1 MPLPPFSPDPV
12 TLTKPLARE
21 AGLDDVFL
29 YLRRNMPSILAGFAG
44 GLLLGIL
51 VQLFT
56 RPVYE
61 AEAKFTI
68 NQLPFDLEK
77 GTIDAETQRQIVQTL
92 ILSLSSDK
100 VEQGVIRKLGIVT
113 DRIAFRDIEKGVSLY
128 SSEPRA
134 NVRISPVRN
143 TRMGLI
149 RVQSQSPEFA
159 VEVANAVLGEGQILN
174 VIGAQLVDY
183 QRIRAMQ
190 KDQFDVLNRQYADL
204 QIEAAK
210 IREQVDL
217 LQQYMGQGKPLEYF
231 PSFEPDPTLNNLKTQ
246 LMLVQSEYDRIATQ
260 STRGPRLQGKAAEVD
275 GLKAQIAGHAKKL
288 ETSLRSRGESLD
300 IRCQQMVRDLEEM
313 RKKMDQ
319 ADRQG
324 AKILDALANPTG
336 SQVTT
341 RSETSKEISSNVL
354 VVLDYAHANHR
365 PVRPILWL
373 NLIAGGVFGVS
384 AGLLFPILLSASSTR
399 LRHSRQIREI
409 LGIDF
414 LGYLPPELSLKSLDM
429 TSKLFEHPG
438 YSTELAVLRD
448 SMIHLR
454 KEHEPPYIYA
464 LIASGIR
471 NTAHYMVADLA
482 VLLAEAEKKVLVI
495 DLDFLNPRLSDV
507 LGIPCPDKGGLYQ
520 WLQAEKSLKD
530 CVTFSVIRE
539 LSLLSPG
546 GDLRSLQNLMARRS
560 LDDALGTEGKA
571 WDYILINCPDL
582 VGQNELPLALPTGRR
597 VILVAEHGKTTIG
610 DSQKTIQIIRQNGW
624 KIHGMILRNSPEGS
638 TQRGGANENQ
648 LTSSVR

>member
-29 YLRRNMPSILAGFAG
+29 YLRRNMPSILAGLAG

>member
-1 MPLPPFSPDPV
+1 MALPPFSPDSA
-12 TLTKPLARE
+12 LSTKPIAHE
-21 AGLDDVFL
+21 AGLDDVFN
-29 YLRRNMPSILAGFAG
+29 YLRRNLPSILAGLAG

-100 VEQGVIRKLGIVT
+100 VEQGVIRKLAIT
-113 DRIAFRDIEKGVSLY
+113 PDRIAFRDIEKAVSLY
-128 SSEPRA
+128 SSQVRA
-134 NVRISPVRN
+134 NVRITPVRN

-149 RVQSQSPEFA
+149 RVQSQSPEFS
-159 VEVANAVLGEGQILN
+159 VKVANAVLGEGQILN
-174 VIGAQLVDY
+174 VIGAQLVEY

-210 IREQVDL
+210 VREQVALL
-217 LQQYMGQGKPLEYF
+217 LQYIGEGKPLEYF
-231 PSFEPDPTLNNLKTQ
+231 PSFEADPTLNNLKTQ

-275 GLKAQIAGHAKKL
+275 GLKSQIAGHSKKL
-288 ETSLRSRGESLD
+288 ETSLRSRGESLE

-313 RKKMDQ
+313 RKNMDLT
-319 ADRQG
+319 DRKG
-324 AKILDALANPTG
+324 AKILDAMANPAG

-373 NLIAGGVFGVS
+373 NLIAGGVFGIS
-384 AGLLFPILLSASSTR
+384 AGLLFPVLLSASSTR
-399 LRHSRQIREI
+399 LRNSRQIREI

-414 LGYLPPELSLKSLDM
+414 LGYLPPELSLKTLDM
-429 TSKLFEHPG
+429 TSKLYEHPG

-454 KEHEPPYIYA
+454 NEHQPPYIYA
-464 LIASGIR
+464 LIASGTS
-471 NTAHYMVADLA
+471 NTAHYLVADLG
-482 VLLAEAEKKVLVI
+482 VLLAEAEKNVLII
-495 DLDFLNPRLSDV
+495 DLDFLNPRLSAV

-520 WLQAEKSLKD
+520 WLQDEKSLRD
-530 CVTFSVIRE
+530 CVAFSVIRE

-546 GDLRSLQNLMARRS
+546 SDLRSLQNLMARRS
-560 LDDALGTEGKA
+560 LDDALSTEGKT

-582 VGQNELPLALPTGRR
+582 IGQNELPLALPTGRR
-597 VILVAEHGKTTIG
+597 VILVAEYGKTTIG
-610 DSQKTIQIIRQNGW
+610 DSQKTMRIIQQNGW
-624 KIHGMILRNSPEGS
+624 KIHGMTLRNCPNSV
-638 TQRGGANENQ
+638 TVRGGGNEGY
-648 LTSSVR
+648 LISWVR

>member
-12 TLTKPLARE
+12 TTNKPIAHE

-414 LGYLPPELSLKSLDM
+414 LGYLPPELSFKSLDM
-429 TSKLFEHPG
+429 TSKLYEHPG

>member
-1 MPLPPFSPDPV
+1 MPLPPFSPGPV
-12 TLTKPLARE
+12 GTTKPIAHE
-21 AGLDDVFL
+21 AGLDDVFI
-29 YLRRNMPSILAGFAG
+29 YLRRNTPSILAGLAA
-44 GLLLGIL
+44 GLLVGIL
-51 VQLFT
+51 IQLFT

-100 VEQGVIRKLGIVT
+100 VEQGVIRKLGIPPE
-113 DRIAFRDIEKGVSLY
+113 RIAFRDIEKSVSLY
-128 SSEPRA
+128 SSETRA

-159 VEVANAVLGEGQILN
+159 VEVANAVIGEGQILN
-174 VIGAQLVDY
+174 VIGAQLVEY

-210 IREQVDL
+210 VREQVALL
-217 LQQYMGQGKPLEYF
+217 LQYIGEGKPLEYF
-231 PSFEPDPTLNNLKTQ
+231 PSFEADPTLNNLKTQ

-275 GLKAQIAGHAKKL
+275 GLKSQIVGHSKKL
-288 ETSLRSRGESLD
+288 ETSLRSRGESLE

-313 RKKMDQ
+313 RRNMDQ
-319 ADRQG
+319 TDRKG
-324 AKILDALANPTG
+324 AKILDAMANPTG

-373 NLIAGGVFGVS
+373 NLIAGGVFGIS
-384 AGLLFPILLSASSTR
+384 AGLLFPVLLSASSTR

-414 LGYLPPELSLKSLDM
+414 LGYLPPELSIKNVDM
-429 TSKLFEHPG
+429 ASKLYEHPG
-438 YSTELAVLRD
+438 YSTEVAVLRD

-454 KEHEPPYIYA
+454 NEHQPPYIYA
-464 LIASGIR
+464 FIASGTT
-471 NTAHYMVADLA
+471 NTAHYLVADLG
-482 VLLAEAEKKVLVI
+482 VLLAEAEKKVLII
-495 DLDFLNPRLSDV
+495 DLDFLNPRLSNV
-507 LGIPCPDKGGLYQ
+507 LGIPCPDQGGLYQ
-520 WLQAEKSLKD
+520 WLQDNKSLKD
-530 CVTFSVIRE
+530 CVAFSVIRE

-560 LDDALGTEGKA
+560 LDEALSTEGKA

-582 VGQNELPLALPTGRR
+582 IGQNELPLTLPTGRR
-597 VILVAEHGKTTIG
+597 VILVAEYGKTTIG
-610 DSQKTIQIIRQNGW
+610 DSQKTIRIVQQNGW
-624 KIHGMILRNSPEGS
+624 KIHGMTLRNCPEAV
-638 TQRGGANENQ
+638 TLRGGGNKSY
-648 LTSSVR
+648 LRSWVR

>member
-1 MPLPPFSPDPV
+1 MALPPFSPDPV
-12 TLTKPLARE
+12 GTTKPIAHE
-21 AGLDDVFL
+21 AGLDDVFT
-29 YLRRNMPSILAGFAG
+29 YLRQNMPSILAGLAA
-44 GLLLGIL
+44 GLLVGIL
-51 VQLFT
+51 IQLFT

-100 VEQGVIRKLGIVT
+100 VEQGVIRKLGIAPE
-113 DRIAFRDIEKGVSLY
+113 RIAFRDIEKSVSLL
-128 SSEPRA
+128 SSETHA

-174 VIGAQLVDY
+174 VIGAQLVEY

-210 IREQVDL
+210 VREQVALL
-217 LQQYMGQGKPLEYF
+217 LQYIGEGKPLEYF
-231 PSFEPDPTLNNLKTQ
+231 PYFEADPTLNNLKTQ

-275 GLKAQIAGHAKKL
+275 GLKSQIVGHSKKL
-288 ETSLRSRGESLD
+288 ETSLRSRGESLE

-313 RKKMDQ
+313 RKNMDQ
-319 ADRQG
+319 TDRKG
-324 AKILDALANPTG
+324 AKILDAMANPTG

-373 NLIAGGVFGVS
+373 NLIAGGVFGIS
-384 AGLLFPILLSASSTR
+384 AGLLFPVLLSASSTR
-399 LRHSRQIREI
+399 LRNSRQIREI

-414 LGYLPPELSLKSLDM
+414 LGYLPPELSLKNLDM
-429 TSKLFEHPG
+429 TSKLYEHPG

-454 KEHEPPYIYA
+454 NEHQPPYIYA
-464 LIASGIR
+464 LIASGAS
-471 NTAHYMVADLA
+471 NTAHYLVADLG
-482 VLLAEAEKKVLVI
+482 VLLAEAEKKVLII
-495 DLDFLNPRLSDV
+495 DLDFLNPRLSAV

-520 WLQAEKSLKD
+520 WLQDEKSLRD
-530 CVTFSVIRE
+530 CVAFSVIRE

-546 GDLRSLQNLMARRS
+546 SDLRSLQNLMARRS
-560 LDDALGTEGKA
+560 LDDALSTEGKT

-582 VGQNELPLALPTGRR
+582 IGQNELPLALPTGRR
-597 VILVAEHGKTTIG
+597 VILVAEYGKTTIG
-610 DSQKTIQIIRQNGW
+610 DSQKTMRIIQQNGW
-624 KIHGMILRNSPEGS
+624 KIHGMLLRNAPARL
-638 TQRGGANENQ
+638 TQRGGGDEG
-648 LTSSVR
+648 

>member
-1 MPLPPFSPDPV
+1 MALPPFSPDPV
-12 TLTKPLARE
+12 QSTKPIAHE

-29 YLRRNMPSILAGFAG
+29 YLRRNIPSILAGLAG

-100 VEQGVIRKLGIVT
+100 VEQGVLRKLGISP
-113 DRIAFRDIEKGVSLY
+113 DRIAFRDIEKSVSLY
-128 SSEPRA
+128 SSQTRA

-143 TRMGLI
+143 TRMGVI
-149 RVQSQSPEFA
+149 RVHSQSPEFA
-159 VEVANAVLGEGQILN
+159 VEVANAILGEGQILN
-174 VIGAQLVDY
+174 VIGAQLVEY
-183 QRIRAMQ
+183 QRVRTMQ

-210 IREQVDL
+210 VREQVSL
-217 LQQYMGQGKPLEYF
+217 LVQYIGEGKPLEYF
-231 PSFEPDPTLNNLKTQ
+231 PSFEADPTLNNLKTQ

-275 GLKAQIAGHAKKL
+275 GLKAQIAGHSKKL
-288 ETSLRSRGESLD
+288 ETSLRSRGESLE

-313 RKKMDQ
+313 RKNMDL
-319 ADRQG
+319 ADRKG
-324 AKILDALANPTG
+324 AKILDAMANPTG

-341 RSETSKEISSNVL
+341 RSESSKEISSNVL

-365 PVRPILWL
+365 PVRPVLWL
-373 NLIAGGVFGVS
+373 NLIAGGVFGIS

-409 LGIDF
+409 LGVDF
-414 LGYLPPELSLKSLDM
+414 LGYLPPELSIKNLDM
-429 TSKLFEHPG
+429 TGKLYEHPG
-438 YSTELAVLRD
+438 YSTELGVLRD

-464 LIASGIR
+464 LIACGAG
-471 NTAHYMVADLA
+471 NTAHFMTADLA
-482 VLLAEAEKKVLVI
+482 ILLAEAEKKVLII
-495 DLDFLNPRLSDV
+495 DLDFLNPRLSNV
-507 LGIPCPDKGGLYQ
+507 LGIPCSSSGGLSQ
-520 WLQAEKSLKD
+520 WLQDDKSLKD
-530 CVTFSVIRE
+530 CVSFSVIRE
-539 LSLLSPG
+539 LALLSPG
-546 GDLRSLQNLMARRS
+546 GDLRSLQNLMARRF

-582 VGQNELPLALPTGRR
+582 MGQNELPLTLPTGRR
-597 VILVAEHGKTTIG
+597 VILVAEYGKTTIG
-610 DSQKTIQIIRQNGW
+610 DSQKTIQIIRQNEW
-624 KIHGMILRNSPEGS
+624 KIHGMLLRNSPDRE
-638 TQRGGANENQ
+638 TLRGGGNEN
-648 LTSSVR
+648 

>member
-1 MPLPPFSPDPV
+1 MSLPPFSPDPV
-12 TLTKPLARE
+12 SSSKPIAHE
-21 AGLDDVFL
+21 AGLDDVFN
-29 YLRRNMPSILAGFAG
+29 YLRRNLPSILAGLAG

-100 VEQGVIRKLGIVT
+100 VEQGVIRKLAIT
-113 DRIAFRDIEKGVSLY
+113 PDRIAFRDIEKAVSLY
-128 SSEPRA
+128 SSQVRA
-134 NVRISPVRN
+134 NVRITPVRN

-149 RVQSQSPEFA
+149 RVQSQSPEFS
-159 VEVANAVLGEGQILN
+159 VKVANAVLGEGQILN
-174 VIGAQLVDY
+174 VIGAQLVEY

-210 IREQVDL
+210 VREQVALL
-217 LQQYMGQGKPLEYF
+217 LQYIGEGKPLEYF
-231 PSFEPDPTLNNLKTQ
+231 PSFEADPTLNNLKTQ

-275 GLKAQIAGHAKKL
+275 GLKSQIAGHSKKL
-288 ETSLRSRGESLD
+288 ETSLRSRGESLE

-313 RKKMDQ
+313 RKNMDLT
-319 ADRQG
+319 DRKG
-324 AKILDALANPTG
+324 AKILDAMANPAG

-373 NLIAGGVFGVS
+373 NLIAGGVFGIS
-384 AGLLFPILLSASSTR
+384 AGLLFPVLLSASSTR
-399 LRHSRQIREI
+399 LRNSRQIREI

-414 LGYLPPELSLKSLDM
+414 LGYLPPELSLKTLDM
-429 TSKLFEHPG
+429 TSKLYEHPG

-454 KEHEPPYIYA
+454 NEHQPPYIYA
-464 LIASGIR
+464 LIASGTS
-471 NTAHYMVADLA
+471 NTAHYLVADLG
-482 VLLAEAEKKVLVI
+482 VLLAEAEKNVLII
-495 DLDFLNPRLSDV
+495 DLDFLNPRLSAV

-520 WLQAEKSLKD
+520 WLQDEKSLRD
-530 CVTFSVIRE
+530 CVAFSVIRE

-546 GDLRSLQNLMARRS
+546 SDLRSLQNLMARRS
-560 LDDALGTEGKA
+560 LDDALSTEGKT

-582 VGQNELPLALPTGRR
+582 IGQNELPLALPTGRR
-597 VILVAEHGKTTIG
+597 VILVAEYGKTTIG
-610 DSQKTIQIIRQNGW
+610 DSQKTMRIIQQNGW
-624 KIHGMILRNSPEGS
+624 KIHGMTLRNCPNSV
-638 TQRGGANENQ
+638 TVRGGG
-648 LTSSVR
+648 TRVT

>member
-1 MPLPPFSPDPV
+1 MPLPPFSPGPV
-12 TLTKPLARE
+12 GTTKPIAHE
-21 AGLDDVFL
+21 AGLDDVFT
-29 YLRRNMPSILAGFAG
+29 YLRRNMPSILAGLAA

-51 VQLFT
+51 IQLFT

-429 TSKLFEHPG
+429 TSKLYEHPG

-638 TQRGGANENQ
+638 TQRGG
-648 LTSSVR
+648 S

>member
-12 TLTKPLARE
+12 SSSKPITHE
-21 AGLDDVFL
+21 AGLDDVFI
-29 YLRRNMPSILAGFAG
+29 YLRRNMTSILAGLAG

-100 VEQGVIRKLGIVT
+100 VEQGVIRKLAIT
-113 DRIAFRDIEKGVSLY
+113 PDRIAFRDIEKAVSLY
-128 SSEPRA
+128 SSQVRA
-134 NVRISPVRN
+134 NVRITPVRN

-149 RVQSQSPEFA
+149 RVQSQSPEFS
-159 VEVANAVLGEGQILN
+159 VKVANAVLGEGQILN
-174 VIGAQLVDY
+174 VIGAQLVEY

-210 IREQVDL
+210 VREQVALL
-217 LQQYMGQGKPLEYF
+217 LQYIGEGKPLEYF
-231 PSFEPDPTLNNLKTQ
+231 PSFEADPTLNNLKTQ

-275 GLKAQIAGHAKKL
+275 GLKSQIAGHSKKL
-288 ETSLRSRGESLD
+288 ETSLRSRGESLE

-313 RKKMDQ
+313 RKNMDLT
-319 ADRQG
+319 DRKG
-324 AKILDALANPTG
+324 AKILDAMANPAG

-373 NLIAGGVFGVS
+373 NLIAGGVFGIS
-384 AGLLFPILLSASSTR
+384 AGLLFPVLLSASSTR
-399 LRHSRQIREI
+399 LRNSRQIREI

-414 LGYLPPELSLKSLDM
+414 LGYLPPELSLKTLDM
-429 TSKLFEHPG
+429 TSKLYEHPG

-454 KEHEPPYIYA
+454 NEHQPPYIYA
-464 LIASGIR
+464 LIASGTS
-471 NTAHYMVADLA
+471 NTAHYLVADLG
-482 VLLAEAEKKVLVI
+482 VLLAEAEKNVLII
-495 DLDFLNPRLSDV
+495 DLDFLNPRLSAV

-520 WLQAEKSLKD
+520 WLQDEKSLRD
-530 CVTFSVIRE
+530 CVAFSVIRE

-546 GDLRSLQNLMARRS
+546 SDLRSLQNLMARRS
-560 LDDALGTEGKA
+560 LDDALSTEGKT

-582 VGQNELPLALPTGRR
+582 IGQNELPLALPTGRR
-597 VILVAEHGKTTIG
+597 VILVAEYGKTTIG
-610 DSQKTIQIIRQNGW
+610 DSQKTMRIIQQNGW
-624 KIHGMILRNSPEGS
+624 KIHGMTLRNCPNSV
-638 TQRGGANENQ
+638 TVRGGG
-648 LTSSVR
+648 TRVT

>member
-56 RPVYE
+56 RHVYE

-100 VEQGVIRKLGIVT
+100 VERGVIRKLGIVT

-300 IRCQQMVRDLEEM
+300 IRCQQMARDLEEM

-373 NLIAGGVFGVS
+373 NLIAGGVFGLS
-384 AGLLFPILLSASSTR
+384 TGLLFPILLSASSTR
-399 LRHSRQIREI
+399 LRQSRQIREI
-409 LGIDF
+409 LGIEF

-429 TSKLFEHPG
+429 ASKLYEHPG

-520 WLQAEKSLKD
+520 WLQDEKSLKG

-610 DSQKTIQIIRQNGW
+610 DSQKTIQIVRQNGW

-638 TQRGGANENQ
+638 TQREGG
-648 LTSSVR
+648 LTKIS

>member
-12 TLTKPLARE
+12 TLTKPIARE
-21 AGLDDVFL
+21 AGLDDVFI
-29 YLRRNMPSILAGFAG
+29 YLRRNLPSILAGLAG

-113 DRIAFRDIEKGVSLY
+113 DRIAFRDIEKAVSLY
-128 SSEPRA
+128 SSQIRA

-143 TRMGLI
+143 TRMGMI

-324 AKILDALANPTG
+324 AKILDALANPAG

-373 NLIAGGVFGVS
+373 NLIAGGVFGIS
-384 AGLLFPILLSASSTR
+384 AGLLFPVLLSASSTR

-429 TSKLFEHPG
+429 TSKLYEHPG

-448 SMIHLR
+448 SMIQLR

-507 LGIPCPDKGGLYQ
+507 LGIPCPDKSGLYQ
-520 WLQAEKSLKD
+520 WLQDEKLLKD

-597 VILVAEHGKTTIG
+597 VILVAEHGRTTIG
-610 DSQKTIQIIRQNGW
+610 DSQKIIQIVRQNGW
-624 KIHGMILRNSPEGS
+624 KIHGMILRNSPGGT
-638 TQRGGANENQ
+638 TQRGGANESQ
-648 LTSSVR
+648 LTSSDR

>member
-29 YLRRNMPSILAGFAG
+29 YLRRNMPSILPGLAG

>member
-429 TSKLFEHPG
+429 TSKLYEHPG

-638 TQRGGANENQ
+638 TQRGG
-648 LTSSVR
+648 S

>member
-12 TLTKPLARE
+12 TLTKPIARE
-21 AGLDDVFL
+21 AGLDDVFI
-29 YLRRNMPSILAGFAG
+29 YLRRNSPSILAGLAG

-113 DRIAFRDIEKGVSLY
+113 DRIAFRDIEKAVSLY
-128 SSEPRA
+128 SSQIRA

-143 TRMGLI
+143 TRMGMI

-324 AKILDALANPTG
+324 AKILDALANPAG

-373 NLIAGGVFGVS
+373 NLIAGGVFGIS
-384 AGLLFPILLSASSTR
+384 AGLLFPVLLSASSTR

-429 TSKLFEHPG
+429 TSKLYEHPG

-507 LGIPCPDKGGLYQ
+507 LGIPCPDKSGLYQ
-520 WLQAEKSLKD
+520 WLQDEKLLKD

-597 VILVAEHGKTTIG
+597 VILVAEHGRTTIG
-610 DSQKTIQIIRQNGW
+610 DSQKTIQIVRQNGW
-624 KIHGMILRNSPEGS
+624 KIHGMILRNSPAGT
-638 TQRGGANENQ
+638 TQRGGG
-648 LTSSVR
+648 

>member
-29 YLRRNMPSILAGFAG
+29 YLRRNMTSILAGLAG

-429 TSKLFEHPG
+429 TSKLYEHPG

-530 CVTFSVIRE
+530 CVTFSVFRE

>member
-12 TLTKPLARE
+12 GTTKPIAHE
-21 AGLDDVFL
+21 AGLDDVFA
-29 YLRRNMPSILAGFAG
+29 YLRRNMPSILAGLAA

-51 VQLFT
+51 IQLFT

-100 VEQGVIRKLGIVT
+100 VEQGVIRKLAIT
-113 DRIAFRDIEKGVSLY
+113 PDRIAFRDIEKAVSLY
-128 SSEPRA
+128 SSQVRA
-134 NVRISPVRN
+134 NVRITPVRN

-149 RVQSQSPEFA
+149 RVQSQSPEFS

-174 VIGAQLVDY
+174 VIGAQLVEY

-210 IREQVDL
+210 VREQVALL
-217 LQQYMGQGKPLEYF
+217 LQYIGEGKPLEYF
-231 PSFEPDPTLNNLKTQ
+231 PSFEADPTLNNLKTQ

-275 GLKAQIAGHAKKL
+275 GLKSQIVGHSKKL
-288 ETSLRSRGESLD
+288 ETSLRSRGESLE

-313 RKKMDQ
+313 RKNMDQ
-319 ADRQG
+319 TDRKG
-324 AKILDALANPTG
+324 AKILDAMANPTG

-373 NLIAGGVFGVS
+373 NLIAGGVFGIS
-384 AGLLFPILLSASSTR
+384 AGLLFPVLLSASSTR
-399 LRHSRQIREI
+399 LRNSRQIREI

-414 LGYLPPELSLKSLDM
+414 LGYLPPELSLKTLDM
-429 TSKLFEHPG
+429 TSKLYEHPG

-454 KEHEPPYIYA
+454 NEHQPPYIYA
-464 LIASGIR
+464 LIASGTS
-471 NTAHYMVADLA
+471 NTAHYLVADLG
-482 VLLAEAEKKVLVI
+482 VLLAEAEKKVLII
-495 DLDFLNPRLSDV
+495 DLDFLNPRLSAV

-520 WLQAEKSLKD
+520 WLQDEKSLRD
-530 CVTFSVIRE
+530 CVAFSVIRE

-546 GDLRSLQNLMARRS
+546 SDLRSLQNLMARRS
-560 LDDALGTEGKA
+560 LDDALSTEGKT

-582 VGQNELPLALPTGRR
+582 IGQNELPLALPTGRR
-597 VILVAEHGKTTIG
+597 VILVAEYGKTTIG
-610 DSQKTIQIIRQNGW
+610 DSQKTMRIIHQNGW
-624 KIHGMILRNSPEGS
+624 KIHGMTLRYCPNSV
-638 TQRGGANENQ
+638 TVRGGERGLLN
-648 LTSSVR
+648 

>member
-12 TLTKPLARE
+12 TLTKPIARE
-21 AGLDDVFL
+21 AGLDDVFI
-29 YLRRNMPSILAGFAG
+29 YLRRNLPSILAGLAG

-113 DRIAFRDIEKGVSLY
+113 DRIAFRDIEKAVSLY
-128 SSEPRA
+128 SSQIRA

-143 TRMGLI
+143 TRMGMI

-429 TSKLFEHPG
+429 TSKLYEHPG

-507 LGIPCPDKGGLYQ
+507 LGITCPDKGGLYQ
-520 WLQAEKSLKD
+520 WLQDEKSLKD

-582 VGQNELPLALPTGRR
+582 VGQNELALALPTGRR
-597 VILVAEHGKTTIG
+597 VILVAEYGKTTIG
-610 DSQKTIQIIRQNGW
+610 DSQKTIQVVRQNGW
-624 KIHGMILRNSPEGS
+624 KIHGMILRNSPEGA
-638 TQRGGANENQ
+638 TQRGGANE
-648 LTSSVR
+648 S

>member
-12 TLTKPLARE
+12 GRTKPIAHE
-21 AGLDDVFL
+21 AGLDDVFN
-29 YLRRNMPSILAGFAG
+29 YLRRNLPSILAGLAG

-100 VEQGVIRKLGIVT
+100 VEQGVIRKLAIT
-113 DRIAFRDIEKGVSLY
+113 PDRIAFRDIEKAVSLY
-128 SSEPRA
+128 SSQVRA
-134 NVRISPVRN
+134 NVRITPVRN

-149 RVQSQSPEFA
+149 RVQSQSPEFS

-174 VIGAQLVDY
+174 VIGAQLVEY

-210 IREQVDL
+210 VREQVALL
-217 LQQYMGQGKPLEYF
+217 LQYIGEGKPLEYF
-231 PSFEPDPTLNNLKTQ
+231 PSFEADPTLNNLKTQ

-275 GLKAQIAGHAKKL
+275 GLKSQIVGHSKKL
-288 ETSLRSRGESLD
+288 ETSLRSRGESLE

-313 RKKMDQ
+313 RKNMDLT
-319 ADRQG
+319 DRKG
-324 AKILDALANPTG
+324 AKILDAMANPAG

-373 NLIAGGVFGVS
+373 NLIAGGVFGIS
-384 AGLLFPILLSASSTR
+384 AGLLFPVLLSASSTR
-399 LRHSRQIREI
+399 LRNSRQIREI

-414 LGYLPPELSLKSLDM
+414 LGYLPPELSLKTLDM
-429 TSKLFEHPG
+429 TSKLYEHPG

-454 KEHEPPYIYA
+454 NEHQPPYIYA
-464 LIASGIR
+464 LIASGTS
-471 NTAHYMVADLA
+471 NTAHYLVADLG
-482 VLLAEAEKKVLVI
+482 VLLAEAEKKVLII
-495 DLDFLNPRLSDV
+495 DLDFLNPRLSAV

-520 WLQAEKSLKD
+520 WLQDEKSLRD
-530 CVTFSVIRE
+530 CVAFSVIRE

-546 GDLRSLQNLMARRS
+546 SDLRSLQNLMARRS
-560 LDDALGTEGKA
+560 LDDALSTEGKT

-582 VGQNELPLALPTGRR
+582 IGQNELPLALPTGRR
-597 VILVAEHGKTTIG
+597 VILVAEYGKTTIG
-610 DSQKTIQIIRQNGW
+610 DSQKTMRIIQQNGW
-624 KIHGMILRNSPEGS
+624 KIHGMTLRNCPNSV
-638 TQRGGANENQ
+638 TVRGGERGLLN
-648 LTSSVR
+648 

>member
-1 MPLPPFSPDPV
+1 
-12 TLTKPLARE
+12 
-21 AGLDDVFL
+21 
-29 YLRRNMPSILAGFAG
+29 
-44 GLLLGIL
+44 
-51 VQLFT
+51 
-56 RPVYE
+56 
-61 AEAKFTI
+61 
-68 NQLPFDLEK
+68 
-77 GTIDAETQRQIVQTL
+77 
-92 ILSLSSDK
+92 
-100 VEQGVIRKLGIVT
+100 
-113 DRIAFRDIEKGVSLY
+113 
-128 SSEPRA
+128 
-134 NVRISPVRN
+134 
-143 TRMGLI
+143 
-149 RVQSQSPEFA
+149 
-159 VEVANAVLGEGQILN
+159 
-174 VIGAQLVDY
+174 
-183 QRIRAMQ
+183 
-190 KDQFDVLNRQYADL
+190 
-204 QIEAAK
+204 
-210 IREQVDL
+210 
-217 LQQYMGQGKPLEYF
+217 
-231 PSFEPDPTLNNLKTQ
+231 
-246 LMLVQSEYDRIATQ
+246 
-260 STRGPRLQGKAAEVD
+260 VD

-373 NLIAGGVFGVS
+373 NLIAGGVFGIS

-399 LRHSRQIREI
+399 LRNSRQIREI

-414 LGYLPPELSLKSLDM
+414 LGYLPPELSLKTLDM
-429 TSKLFEHPG
+429 TSKLYEHPG

-464 LIASGIR
+464 LIASGID

-520 WLQAEKSLKD
+520 WLQDDKTLKD
-530 CVTFSVIRE
+530 CVSFSVIRE

-582 VGQNELPLALPTGRR
+582 VGQNELPLTLPTGRR

-624 KIHGMILRNSPEGS
+624 KIHGMILRNSPERT
-638 TQRGGANENQ
+638 TQRGGANEI
-648 LTSSVR
+648 

>member
-29 YLRRNMPSILAGFAG
+29 YLRRNMPSILAGLAG

-429 TSKLFEHPG
+429 TSKLYEHPG